1 MKQIIVSGTNPDPT
15 EREIKGRALAYRA
28 AIEGIVVLKNDGVLP
43 LREKKIALYGSGARK
58 TIKGGEGSGEV
69 HERYSVSIEQGLL
82 NAGYTI
88 TTQDWLERYD
98 SFYNDLRKKWCD
110 NIEEKIKDITAF
122 MQVVNIISSNSFVYP
137 TGIPIIY

>member
-1 MKQIIVSGTNPDPT
+1 MKKEACTMKQIIVSGTNPDPT

-28 AIEGIVVLKNDGVLP
+28 ATEGIVVLKNDGVLP

-82 NAGYTI
+82 NA
-88 TTQDWLERYD
+88 
-98 SFYNDLRKKWCD
+98 
-110 NIEEKIKDITAF
+110 DIL
-122 MQVVNIISSNSFVYP
+122 SP
-137 TGIPIIY
+137 LKTGLNVMILFIMICVKNGVMI